1 MGAIRKLYVDLQVR
15 SADAVKSLVAFGRT
29 FQTVDKV
36 VAQAATSIERN
47 ADRVAA
53 ALARVSSGAAQ
64 VRAAGS
70 GGGGGGGGDDP
81 LPLISGGDADHR
93 RPALERQ
100 ALPMRGWTPS
110 GGQP

>member
-64 VRAAGS
+64 VRAAGGS
-70 GGGGGGGGDDP
+70 GGGG
-81 LPLISGGDADHR
+81 S
-93 RPALERQ
+93 
-100 ALPMRGWTPS
+100 RGSVVGLAGAW
-110 GGQP
+110 